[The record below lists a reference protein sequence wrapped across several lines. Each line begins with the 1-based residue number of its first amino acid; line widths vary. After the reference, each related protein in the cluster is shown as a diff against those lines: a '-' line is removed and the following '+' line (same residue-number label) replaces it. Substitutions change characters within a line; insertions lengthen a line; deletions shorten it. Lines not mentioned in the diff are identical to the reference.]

1 MSRTARTRGTRV
13 RRAARVRSATLVV
26 AAGLVAGACTQTDV
40 PESLPGPTTT
50 TTEAPAAAP
59 PAPAGCSETTV
70 TASLRPDGPA
80 TGEVAAGSYMAG
92 IQERG
97 RLRVGVDVSTLQFSS
112 VDPFTGDFIG
122 FDVEIAKEVAT
133 ALFGQ
138 ATDETIEFVAIPK
151 SERVGALLGDEPLDL
166 VADTFTITCARD
178 AEIDF
183 SSEYFTSHQRLLVRN
198 DDPSTS
204 IAEFAGRPVCAPAG
218 STSIDNMNALP
229 DPPEAVGAASQGD
242 CLVLLQQGRVDAIS
256 TDDTILAGMRVQDPT
271 VRIVGEALST
281 EPYGLGLPPGRTEW
295 ARYVNAVLEDVR
307 ASGRWDELYDA
318 WFLDLLEV
326 DAQPPNPV
334 YED

>member
-1 MSRTARTRGTRV
+1 VTWTAYLCLQHP
-13 RRAARVRSATLVV
+13 AARGAVLLV
-26 AAGLVAGACTQTDV
+26 AAGLSAGACAQTDV
-40 PESLPGPTTT
+40 PESLPGPTSSTT
-50 TTEAPAAAP
+50 ATTAP
-59 PAPAGCSETTV
+59 PPATPAGCTPETV
-70 TASLRPDGPA
+70 TASSRPAGPA
-80 TGEVAAGSYMAG
+80 TAAVAPDSYMAE
-92 IQERG
+92 IRDRG
-97 RLRVGVDVSTLQFSS
+97 RLRVGVDTSTLQFSS

-122 FDVEIAKEVAT
+122 FDVEIAKEVAA

-138 ATDETIEFVAIPK
+138 ATEENVEFVAIPK

-326 DAQPPNPV
+326 DAQPPSPV

>member
-1 MSRTARTRGTRV
+1 VTRTAHHCRQHP
-13 RRAARVRSATLVV
+13 AARCATLLV
-26 AAGLVAGACTQTDV
+26 AAGLSVGACARTDV
-40 PESLPGPTTT
+40 PESLPGPTSSTT
-50 TTEAPAAAP
+50 ATTAP
-59 PAPAGCSETTV
+59 PPATPAGCTPETV
-70 TASLRPDGPA
+70 TASSRPAGPA
-80 TGEVAAGSYMAG
+80 TAAVAPGSYMAE
-92 IQERG
+92 IQQRG
-97 RLRVGVDVSTLQFSS
+97 RLRVGVDTSTLQFSS

-122 FDVEIAKEVAT
+122 FDVEIAREVAA

-138 ATDETIEFVAIPK
+138 ATDENIEFVAIPK

-204 IAEFAGRPVCAPAG
+204 IVEFAGRPVCAPAG

-318 WFLDLLEV
+318 WFLALLEV
-326 DAQPPNPV
+326 DAQPPSPV